1 MMVYVSL
8 LLVIW
13 MPGAQSSTA
22 QTEREKAAARQQFVE
37 NFRDIQLL
45 GQGLLRDHQADK
57 LNPKG
62 LSKAAKSINKCA
74 RTLRS
79 LLALGKLASEIEIDE
94 EIATPLAFD
103 EAIRKLAGVISDFA
117 HNPQHQ
123 NSKVLNT
130 DQAAKAQTDLLT
142 IINLSKVIEKKSNVY
157 IPASILRTQSTSVV
171 KPIPGRGQLRF
182 EMFKLKCPIC
192 DRTSPERTK
201 SNINF
206 VVPPAQDNP

>member
-13 MPGAQSSTA
+13 LQGANSSPT
-22 QTEREKAAARQQFVE
+22 QREREKAAARQQFTE

-45 GQGLLRDHQADK
+45 GQGLLRDH
-57 LNPKG
+57 LSG
-62 LSKAAKSINKCA
+62 RLTSERLSKSSKSINKCA
-74 RTLRS
+74 RSLRS
-79 LLALGKLASEIEIDE
+79 LLALGELASEIEINE
-94 EIATPLAFD
+94 EIDTPLAFD
-103 EAIRKLAGVISDFA
+103 DAIRKLARVISDFA

-123 NSKVLNT
+123 SSRIFNT

-142 IINLSKVIEKKSNVY
+142 IINLSKAIEKRSKLY
-157 IPASILRTQSTSVV
+157 ISASILRTKSTSDV

-192 DRTSPERTK
+192 
-201 SNINF
+201 
-206 VVPPAQDNP
+206 